1 MSSRAKT
8 RRPSND
14 PAAHGVSFRDASR
27 FWAKLGFINF
37 GGPTGQIAIMH
48 EELVEQRRWI
58 SNARFLHALNYCMLL
73 PGPEAQQLAVYVGWL
88 LHRVR
93 GGIVA
98 GLTFIIPAFFLML
111 GLSYVFVTYGDVA
124 WVNAIFYGLGAAVVG
139 IVAAAVIRIGK
150 KALRNPV
157 LYGVAATSFVA
168 IFLLHVPFPLIVLGA
183 GVLGLL
189 AGPRWPDVF
198 TIPQEHADDASAISD
213 DGSAGEHTQVTFRRS
228 ITVLVIG
235 LAVWFVPL
243 LLVSAWAGSDSTL
256 SQQAWFFS
264 KAAVV
269 TFGGAYAVLAYMT
282 QAAVVQFGWLTT
294 TQMVTGLGLAE
305 STPGP
310 LIMVT
315 EFVGFVGAYQHPGTL
330 DPLVSGLVGA
340 LVATWA
346 TFAPCFLWIFLGA
359 PFIEHL
365 RGNAR
370 LSMGL
375 TAITAAVVGVVLN
388 LALWF
393 AINTLFTIVREVTW
407 LGGPVPVPVWSSVD
421 WFATALA
428 AVCFV
433 GLWRFRWN
441 VVWVVVAS
449 AVAGLIYTLLTS

>member
-1 MSSRAKT
+1 VSSRART
-8 RRPSND
+8 PPPSND

-48 EELVEQRRWI
+48 EELVEHRRWI

-157 LYGVAATSFVA
+157 LDGVAATAFVA
-168 IFLLHVPFPLIVLGA
+168 IFLLHFPFPLIVLGA

-189 AGPRWPDVF
+189 AGRRWPDVF

-213 DGSAGEHTQVTFRRS
+213 DGSAGEHTQVTFRRTV
-228 ITVLVIG
+228 TVLVIG
-235 LAVWFVPL
+235 LAVWFMPL
-243 LLVSAWAGSDSTL
+243 LLVCAWAGPDSTL

-282 QAAVVQFGWLTT
+282 QAAVVQYGWLTT

-330 DPLVSGLVGA
+330 DPLVAGLLGA

-393 AINTLFTIVREVTW
+393 AINTLFSTVRNVDV
-407 LGGPVPVPVWSSVD
+407 LGGPVPLPVWSSAD
-421 WFATALA
+421 WFAIGVA
-428 AVCFV
+428 AVAFI
-433 GLWRFRWN
+433 GLWRHRWN
-441 VVWVVVAS
+441 VIPVVVGS
-449 AVAGLIYTLLTS
+449 AICGLVYTLVR

>member
-48 EELVEQRRWI
+48 EELVERRRWI

-73 PGPEAQQLAVYVGWL
+73 PGPEAEQLAVYVGWL

-111 GLSYVFVTYGDVA
+111 GLSYVFVTYGAVA

-157 LYGVAATSFVA
+157 LYGVAATAFVA

-198 TIPQEHADDASAISD
+198 TIPQEHAGDASVISD

-243 LLVSAWAGSDSTL
+243 LLVSAWAGPDSTL
-256 SQQAWFFS
+256 SQQAW
-264 KAAVV
+264 
-269 TFGGAYAVLAYMT
+269 L
-282 QAAVVQFGWLTT
+282 
-294 TQMVTGLGLAE
+294 
-305 STPGP
+305 P
-310 LIMVT
+310 
-315 EFVGFVGAYQHPGTL
+315 
-330 DPLVSGLVGA
+330 
-340 LVATWA
+340 
-346 TFAPCFLWIFLGA
+346 TFA
-359 PFIEHL
+359 
-365 RGNAR
+365 
-370 LSMGL
+370 
-375 TAITAAVVGVVLN
+375 
-388 LALWF
+388 
-393 AINTLFTIVREVTW
+393 
-407 LGGPVPVPVWSSVD
+407 
-421 WFATALA
+421 
-428 AVCFV
+428 
-433 GLWRFRWN
+433 
-441 VVWVVVAS
+441 
-449 AVAGLIYTLLTS
+449 